1 MKKLFKYNLIII
13 FIFFIFAI
21 PILTILQKNNH
32 ISNIENRTLATI
44 PEYSKDKFFNGE
56 YFSLWENY
64 ASDHIIGRDKMIA
77 SYTLLNMKILGK
89 RKINNIIIGK
99 ENTLLPYYTEELSQN
114 LENNLNNIPTMIEN
128 INKLNKS
135 IKSYDGEFLFVGL
148 PGQSSFFRDRYQD
161 YFENKQEYFDENESK
176 MFQRLENEEI
186 NYINMN
192 HIFAQNPNNEY
203 YLKTDHHYS
212 FKGSYKTYVEIINNL
227 KKDFNLN
234 IREPLKV
241 DELNITT
248 LENPILG
255 SRNRQIYYLQH
266 TDEKISIA
274 YPKDTIEYEK
284 ITDGT
289 SDPTLYYID
298 NENLRPSYSIYM
310 GGDHGE
316 IIIDTNRKE
325 LPSLLLFGDSFTNAL
340 EPLLYYHFNQTRIL
354 DLRHYKKMDLYEYIS
369 LHKPD
374 IVIMVR
380 DDLNYGNLDGN
391 GKFK

>member
-44 PEYSKDKFFNGE
+44 PEYSKDKLFNGE
-56 YFSLWENY
+56 YFSHWENY

-161 YFENKQEYFDENESK
+161 YFENKQEYFDENESQ
-176 MFQRLENEEI
+176 MFQGLAKNNI
-186 NYINMN
+186 NYLNMN

-255 SRNRQIYYLQH
+255 SRNRQIYFLQQ

-274 YPKDTIEYEK
+274 YPKDTIEYKK

-289 SDPTLYYID
+289 SDPTIYYID

>member
-13 FIFFIFAI
+13 FIFLIFAI
-21 PILTILQKNNH
+21 PILTISHKNNH

-44 PEYSKDKFFNGE
+44 PEYSKERLFNGE
-56 YFSLWENY
+56 YFSDLENY
-64 ASDHIIGRDKMIA
+64 VSDHIIGRDKIIK

-176 MFQRLENEEI
+176 MFQELGNKEI

-192 HIFAQNPNNEY
+192 QIFAQEPNKEY

-212 FKGSYKTYVEIINNL
+212 FKGSYITYVEIIKNL
-227 KKDFNLN
+227 KDDLNLN

-241 DELNITT
+241 DELNIAT

-255 SRNRQIYYLQH
+255 SRNKQIYFLQH

-289 SDPTLYYID
+289 SDPTLYYFD

-310 GGDHGE
+310 GGDHSE
-316 IIIDTNRKE
+316 IIIDTNRE
-325 LPSLLLFGDSFTNAL
+325 GLPNLLLFGDSFTNAL

-354 DLRHYKKMDLYEYIS
+354 DLRHYKKMDLYEYIN

-380 DDLNYGNLDGN
+380 DDLNYGNLNGN
-391 GKFK
+391 GKF